1 MECWMF
7 PAAAKL
13 QLLAFRIQPSFTAPA
28 QPGKSEDASN
38 GHPIVQ
44 NARLTRLQ
52 YIDIAGGQ

>member
-1 MECWMF
+1 MF